1 MSNQFEKL
9 RHELF
14 KSDCDIVLALRLAH
28 PIAKKLKMYNFD
40 MWIQDEL
47 NGYKCTAKDLP
58 EYRKIKGNIK
68 ALSPVYGWVPYVIED
83 NELEGLFS
91 TATMFEPI
99 SSIVRLCKD
108 QKSSIFTFRYRG
120 DIHKKLEEQVDAPM
134 GLDIQLHVNIA
145 HICNIIEAVK
155 SRLTEWMIEND
166 IADDG
171 KTEAKEEL
179 TIDQQKAFIVHGHDG
194 ELRES
199 VARLL
204 EKQGIT
210 PIILFEQPNQGATII
225 EKFEV
230 NSSVGA
236 AICLFSADDIGNTKN
251 AKTMNN
257 RARQNVVFESGFFI
271 GKFGRK
277 RVIIIADKTV
287 ELPSDLQ
294 GVVYTDVSN
303 WKFDVLKELKAM
315 GYIIDYNKLDS

>member
-1 MSNQFEKL
+1 MSKQFEEL
-9 RHELF
+9 RRELF
-14 KSDCDIVLALRLAH
+14 KSDCDVVLALRLAH
-28 PIAKKLKMYNFD
+28 TIAKKNKMNDFD
-40 MWIQDEL
+40 MWIQNEL
-47 NGYKCTAKDLP
+47 NGYKCTTKALP
-58 EYRKIKGNIK
+58 DYRKIKGNIK
-68 ALSPVYGWVPYVIED
+68 ALNPFYGWIPYVIED
-83 NELEGLFS
+83 NELENLFS

-99 SSIVRLCKD
+99 SSIVQLCKD
-108 QKSSIFTFRYRG
+108 QKNSIYTFRYRG
-120 DIHKKLEEQVDAPM
+120 DIHKKLEEQVDAE
-134 GLDIQLHVNIA
+134 LDIQLHVNIA

-155 SRLTEWMIEND
+155 SRLTEWVIEND
-166 IADDG
+166 IDDNG
-171 KTEAKEEL
+171 KTEVMEEP
-179 TIDQQKAFIVHGHDG
+179 TVVNQKKAFIVHGHDG

-230 NSSVGA
+230 NSNVGA

-277 RVIIIADKTV
+277 RVIIIADKSV

-303 WKFDVLKELKAM
+303 WKYDVLKELKAM

>member
-1 MSNQFEKL
+1 MNIYGVADGIITTLYHKGILNRISDLYKL
-9 RHELF
+9 
-14 KSDCDIVLALRLAH
+14 
-28 PIAKKLKMYNFD
+28 
-40 MWIQDEL
+40 
-47 NGYKCTAKDLP
+47 
-58 EYRKIKGNIK
+58 
-68 ALSPVYGWVPYVIED
+68 ED
-83 NELEGLFS
+83 NYEKMLEIEGF
-91 TATMFEPI
+91 
-99 SSIVRLCKD
+99 
-108 QKSSIFTFRYRG
+108 G
-120 DIHKKLEEQVDAPM
+120 KKKA
-134 GLDIQLHVNIA
+134 N
-145 HICNIIEAVK
+145 NIIEAVK

-251 AKTMNN
+251 AKTTIKAINGTAN
-257 RARQNVVFESGFFI
+257 SE
-271 GKFGRK
+271 RK
-277 RVIIIADKTV
+277 RM
-287 ELPSDLQ
+287 Q
-294 GVVYTDVSN
+294 
-303 WKFDVLKELKAM
+303 
-315 GYIIDYNKLDS
+315 

>member
-1 MSNQFEKL
+1 MSKQFEEL
-9 RHELF
+9 RRELF
-14 KSDCDIVLALRLAH
+14 KSDCDVVLALRLAH
-28 PIAKKLKMYNFD
+28 TIAKKNKMNDFD
-40 MWIQDEL
+40 MWIQNEL
-47 NGYKCTAKDLP
+47 NGYKCTTKDLP
-58 EYRKIKGNIK
+58 NYRKIKGNIK
-68 ALSPVYGWVPYVIED
+68 ALNPFYGWIPYVIED
-83 NELEGLFS
+83 NELENLFS

-99 SSIVRLCKD
+99 SSIVQLCKD
-108 QKSSIFTFRYRG
+108 QKNSIYTFRYRG
-120 DIHKKLEEQVDAPM
+120 DIHKKLEEQVDAE
-134 GLDIQLHVNIA
+134 LDIQLHVNIA

-155 SRLTEWMIEND
+155 SRLTEWVIEND
-166 IADDG
+166 IDDNG
-171 KTEAKEEL
+171 KTEVMEEP
-179 TIDQQKAFIVHGHDG
+179 TVVNQKKAFIVHGHDG

-230 NSSVGA
+230 NSNVGA

-277 RVIIIADKTV
+277 RVIIIADKSV

-303 WKFDVLKELKAM
+303 WKYDVLKELKAM